1 MFDAHDD
8 FDQLPASLAAA
19 LRRDVRP
26 AGGRDAAI
34 AAVMDAVR
42 TAPPP
47 VPRSARASSRVARF
61 LTMRPMRPRW
71 SLRRG
76 ALSPAGALLATCLT
90 VAVGWLGALG
100 GQRGVAPRPRAGSVT
115 RPVVATGASVLR
127 DSLLDN
133 AIVLAI
139 RDTVRMVRFALEAP
153 AASRV
158 ALVGDFTGW
167 NAAAL
172 PLRRAAGAWTTDV
185 PLRSGRPRLGLV
197 VDDTRWIGAQRAAS
211 HALAVDTLAL
221 APARVPGDTI

>member
-1 MFDAHDD
+1 MFDAYDD
-8 FDQLPASLAAA
+8 LDQLPASLATA

-34 AAVMDAVR
+34 AAIMDAVQ

-47 VPRSARASSRVARF
+47 VPHSARASSRVARF
-61 LTMRPMRPRW
+61 LSLRPMRPRW

-100 GQRGVAPRPRAGSVT
+100 GQRGATPRPRAGGVMH
-115 RPVVATGASVLR
+115 PVATTGTSVLR

-153 AASRV
+153 GASRV
-158 ALVGDFTGW
+158 ALVGDFNGW

-172 PLRRAAGAWTTDV
+172 PLRRVAGAWAADV
-185 PLRSGRPRLGLV
+185 PLRSGRHRFGFV
-197 VDDTRWIGAQRAAS
+197 VDDTGWIGEKRAAS